1 MAGDAR
7 PLAENAA
14 RLAHFAL
21 EMQRVCEKATAPD
34 GSPVVMRIGLHCG
47 PVVGGIVGGNMLR
60 YQLRDLFLW
69 LANLSALSL
78 RAGCLRSGCPRSASS
93 LLYRC

>member
-47 PVVGGIVGGNMLR
+47 PVVGGIAGGNMLR
-60 YQLRDLFLW
+60 YQLRGVAWRAPFVSSSDLSRRLPPFHPL
-69 LANLSALSL
+69 
-78 RAGCLRSGCPRSASS
+78 
-93 LLYRC
+93 